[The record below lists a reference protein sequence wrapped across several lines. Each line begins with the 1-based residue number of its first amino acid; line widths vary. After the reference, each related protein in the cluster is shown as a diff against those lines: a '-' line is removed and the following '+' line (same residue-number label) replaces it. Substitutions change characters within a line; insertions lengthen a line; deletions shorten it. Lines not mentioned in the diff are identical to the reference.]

1 MLITISADSF
11 ISAFLLLIYAEA
23 ETYYQ
28 ANVQFK
34 KFRVISLVVLNTIL
48 YGISI
53 FLGLMKSIEIF
64 DLYIYEI
71 ATFLIVSFGLLFFT
85 LKLRNYFQSR
95 QEYQITT
102 KIRTLFRIIIICI
115 ILHIIRIPLL
125 LIAYY
130 KEDVW
135 FQNPWIDATYIISY
149 YFFSEIFSVSLVIF
163 YLFEIPPKSVNLEM
177 IDVEN
182 VTEKTPILDD

>member
-34 KFRVISLVVLNTIL
+34 KFRVISLVVLNIIL

-135 FQNPWIDATYIISY
+135 FKNPWIDATYIISY

-163 YLFEIPPKSVNLEM
+163 YLFEIPPKSVNPCL
-177 IDVEN
+177 
-182 VTEKTPILDD
+182 